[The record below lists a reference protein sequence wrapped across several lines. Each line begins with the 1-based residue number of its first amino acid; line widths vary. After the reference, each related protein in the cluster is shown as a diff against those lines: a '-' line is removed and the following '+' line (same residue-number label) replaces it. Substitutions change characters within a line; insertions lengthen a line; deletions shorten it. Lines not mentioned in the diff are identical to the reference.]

1 MNQVIAG
8 VLRLPLG
15 PFFSTLLIGSFP
27 FNFATVSIGN
37 LVALAA
43 ADPSKPLGDKIWS
56 REVVLKLV
64 AVTFIS
70 VVPLAFKDRL
80 RSMLSNGGAISTLVD
95 RARNLVSRAL
105 FGFSA
110 VPSSSIMASTASI
123 AAQPSHRSSSSLGS
137 GPQSPGPSNAAS
149 SGGGGAGGPRAWKR
163 KISRSIGN
171 AADLLMLGIRGKS
184 LDAGAGGYAY
194 ERIANGAGE
203 SATGVLDNVE
213 MGGVDPSRSR
223 A

>member
-1 MNQVIAG
+1 M
-8 VLRLPLG
+8 RLPLG
-15 PFFSTLLIGSFP
+15 PFFTTLLIGSFP

-80 RSMLSNGGAISTLVD
+80 RALLSSNGGKISFLVD
-95 RARNLVSRAL
+95 RARNAVSRAL

-110 VPSSSIMASTASI
+110 VPHSSITASTASI
-123 AAQPSHRSSSSLGS
+123 AAQPAHRTSASLGATSSSS
-137 GPQSPGPSNAAS
+137 S
-149 SGGGGAGGPRAWKR
+149 SGGPSSSSTGGPRTWRR
-163 KISRSIGN
+163 KISRSIGT
-171 AADLLMLGIRGKS
+171 AADLLMLGIRGKGFD
-184 LDAGAGGYAY
+184 LGGGGNPNEYAY

-203 SATGVLDNVE
+203 SATGILDDAE
-213 MGGVDPSRSR
+213 MGGVDPTR